1 MAQIPEQ
8 LFQQLLP
15 RAAAWAQ
22 HQEGI
27 MLRHEAALVLSPQG
41 QETAR
46 RAGVQRP
53 DAVRLLPEQQIPL
66 PEEED
71 LREAAAAFGLITP
84 ETAGLTIGQGIFV
97 REDCANNA
105 KLIAHELKQVA
116 QYDRH
121 GSIIAFL
128 QQYLS
133 EVNEYGYPAA
143 AIEQEAI
150 AFAKSVFPTRT

>member
-22 HQEGI
+22 HQEEI

-53 DAVRLLPEQQIPL
+53 DAVRLLPVQQIPL

-97 REDCANNA
+97 REDCANDA
-105 KLIAHELKQVA
+105 KLIAHELKHVA

-143 AIEQEAI
+143 AMEQEAI
-150 AFAKSVFPTRT
+150 AFAESVFPTRT

>member
-53 DAVRLLPEQQIPL
+53 DAVRLLPVQQIPL

-71 LREAAAAFGLITP
+71 LREAATAFGLITP

-97 REDCANNA
+97 REDCANDA
-105 KLIAHELKQVA
+105 KLIAHDELKHVA

-121 GSIIAFL
+121 ASIIAFL
-128 QQYLS
+128 QQSVS
-133 EVNEYGYPAA
+133 ELNDYGYPSPAP
-143 AIEQEAI
+143 
-150 AFAKSVFPTRT
+150 KPH

>member
-53 DAVRLLPEQQIPL
+53 DAVRLLPVQQIPL
-66 PEEED
+66 SERVTFGMLP
-71 LREAAAAFGLITP
+71 AALFALLP
-84 ETAGLTIGQGIFV
+84 S
-97 REDCANNA
+97 CPS
-105 KLIAHELKQVA
+105 
-116 QYDRH
+116 
-121 GSIIAFL
+121 SIIPSSLAL
-128 QQYLS
+128 
-133 EVNEYGYPAA
+133 GRAA
-143 AIEQEAI
+143 NRLLPKKWI
-150 AFAKSVFPTRT
+150 K

>member
-8 LFQQLLP
+8 LFYQLLP
-15 RAAAWAQ
+15 RAAAWAE

-27 MLRHEAALVLSPQG
+27 MLSHEAALVLSVQG

-46 RAGVQRP
+46 RASVQRP
-53 DAVRLLPEQQIPL
+53 YAVRLLPVQQIPL
-66 PEEED
+66 PEEAD

-84 ETAGLTIGQGIFV
+84 DTAGLTIGHGIFV
-97 REDCANNA
+97 RHDCANDA
-105 KLIAHELKQVA
+105 KLMAHELMHVA
-116 QYDRH
+116 QYERH
-121 GSIIAFL
+121 GSIMAFL

-143 AIEQEAI
+143 AMEQEAI
-150 AFAKSVFPTRT
+150 AFAESLFPKTT